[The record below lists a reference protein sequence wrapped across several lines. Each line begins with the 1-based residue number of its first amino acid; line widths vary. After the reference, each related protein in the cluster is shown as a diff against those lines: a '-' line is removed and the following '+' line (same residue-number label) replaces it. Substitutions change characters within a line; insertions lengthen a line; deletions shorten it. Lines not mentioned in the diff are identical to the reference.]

1 LSESLI
7 KTVKEGDE
15 EEEINDE
22 IERARAAFSKSI
34 LLLSPDVKDDDKDKN
49 DGKDKDEDKDKDD
62 DEEEKEEEQKTPE
75 QKEEKEETTTEASP
89 ENNQTKSLMQT
100 LIKPKEVIH
109 DFNCFNRI
117 WTKRYE
123 SIYFYKIKN
132 NYHKEE

>member
-49 DGKDKDEDKDKDD
+49 DDKDKDKDKDD

-89 ENNQTKSLMQT
+89 ENNNQTKSLMQT

>member
-7 KTVKEGDE
+7 KTVEEGDVE
-15 EEEINDE
+15 EGINDE
-22 IERARAAFSKSI
+22 IERA
-34 LLLSPDVKDDDKDKN
+34 P
-49 DGKDKDEDKDKDD
+49 D
-62 DEEEKEEEQKTPE
+62 DEEEEKEEQKTPE
-75 QKEEKEETTTEASP
+75 KKEEKEETTTEASP
-89 ENNQTKSLMQT
+89 EPNKTKSLMQQ

-132 NYHKEE
+132 NYQKEE